1 MEGEGCRRTLAR
13 LYDVAPFSSFCEDF
27 TLGGSVIYH
36 GLSSLSLSFFFFLHD
51 LYDLLRNNST
61 KATTRQKDRGKKK
74 KAQKG
79 KGEETK
85 KKIGD
90 TKGLNNK
97 RKEKEKKEKE
107 D

>member
-1 MEGEGCRRTLAR
+1 MTSRITDWALIDNFCDIRADLRKPVTLAPIF
-13 LYDVAPFSSFCEDF
+13 LSESKE
-27 TLGGSVIYH
+27 TNGGH
-36 GLSSLSLSFFFFLHD
+36 GLFFFLHD

-61 KATTRQKDRGKKK
+61 KATTRQKEGESKKKGKKR
-74 KAQKG
+74 

-85 KKIGD
+85 RKIGD
-90 TKGLNNK
+90 TKGLNKK